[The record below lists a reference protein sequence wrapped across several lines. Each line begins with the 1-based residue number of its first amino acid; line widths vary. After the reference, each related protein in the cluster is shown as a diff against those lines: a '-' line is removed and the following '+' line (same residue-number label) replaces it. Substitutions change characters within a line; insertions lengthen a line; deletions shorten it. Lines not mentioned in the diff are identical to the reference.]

1 MASLVKGVV
10 PAVSALSCILSF
22 SVPAFAQYDTYSSSS
37 YGNYNAASTPQ
48 AQPQYQPPQYQ
59 SQYQSQYQPTG
70 YQQGRVAFVPAG
82 MTFPVQLATS
92 ISTEAAR
99 PGDMIQATINQ
110 PIYLAG
116 SMIPA
121 GATVVGNVVEAKA
134 GGWLGRAGTLG
145 IKFNRLRMPNGV
157 EAPMSAHVVGKVGK
171 YNDVGSDM
179 SDTYKGETWKTKVG
193 QGVIRGAIGAGT
205 GAALGTAIGA
215 IAGHGGRGAG
225 RGAWSG
231 TAIGGGVGLASTL
244 ARKGKNVIMASGEQL
259 QLQLDAPMTVSLSSS
274 PNQYG
279 AF

>member
-22 SVPAFAQYDTYSSSS
+22 SVPAFAQYDTYGSSS

-48 AQPQYQPPQYQ
+48 AQPQYQPP
-59 SQYQSQYQPTG
+59 QYQPTG

-110 PIYLAG
+110 PIYLNG
-116 SMIPA
+116 SMIPV

-215 IAGHGGRGAG
+215 IAGRGGRGAG

-244 ARKGKNVIMASGEQL
+244 ARKGKNVIMASGQQL